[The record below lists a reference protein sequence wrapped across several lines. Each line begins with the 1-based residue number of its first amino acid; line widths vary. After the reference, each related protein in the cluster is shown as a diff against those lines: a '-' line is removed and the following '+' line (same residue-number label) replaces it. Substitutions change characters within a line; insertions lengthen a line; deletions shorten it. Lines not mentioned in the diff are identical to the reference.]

1 MVKGVQDARI
11 IAVTKHLVGDEQ
23 EHGRFL
29 QSSNIDDK
37 TLHEVY
43 LFPFGDAVHAGT
55 LGTMCSYNKI
65 NGTYACD
72 NANLLGQIQKGE
84 LDYQSFIVSD
94 FQADRSGAPA
104 FLNGLDAQYVLRTS
118 MILDLA

>member
-1 MVKGVQDARI
+1 MVKGVQDAKV

-37 TLHEVY
+37 ALHEVY
-43 LFPFGDAVHAGT
+43 LFPFGDAINAGT

-65 NGTYACD
+65 NGTYACN
-72 NANLLGQIQKGE
+72 NANLMGELYKGE

-94 FQADRSGAPA
+94 FQAERSGVPS
-104 FLNGLDAQYVLRTS
+104 FTNGLDSQYVLLTS
-118 MILDLA
+118 QTSDTA